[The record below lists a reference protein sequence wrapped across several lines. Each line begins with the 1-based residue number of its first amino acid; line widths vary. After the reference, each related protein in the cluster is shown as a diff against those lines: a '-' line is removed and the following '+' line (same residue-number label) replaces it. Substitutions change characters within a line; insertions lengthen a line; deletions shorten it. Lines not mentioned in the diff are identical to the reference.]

1 MSHNFYKNVIEH
13 RGKLLVR
20 GIHDGQEY
28 KEKID
33 FGPTLYALTQ
43 EHSVYKTLQGQNL
56 KPIEFTDIMAARKF
70 RKEVATA
77 NSPIYGL
84 ERYHYQY
91 IGQEHPENIEWD
103 KDLIKIFTLDIE
115 TTCENGFPDVEN
127 PQEEIICLTVK
138 NQSNKSIITW
148 GVGDYHTDRTDVT
161 YVKCKHEKELMF
173 EFMKF
178 WIKNH
183 PDIITGWNTKFF
195 DLPYLVNR
203 LKLVAGEKVAS
214 RISPWNL
221 INRMEINAQ
230 GRTQTVYDVYGI
242 AMLDYLDLYKWFI
255 PQRQESYK
263 LDFIGE
269 LELGKNKNENP
280 FDTFKDFYT
289 KDFQKFVDYNI
300 QDVEIVDAL
309 EDKLGLIDLSLT
321 VAYESKVNYDDI
333 FSQVRV
339 WDTLIAN
346 HLMQKNICVP
356 PREEHSKETKY
367 EGAYVK
373 DPIPGGH
380 DWIVSFDINSL
391 YPHIII
397 QYNIS
402 PEKILGSSSQGIN
415 VDKMIDMKVP
425 LNYLKTEGACVTP
438 NGAKFKNDAQGF
450 LPEMMEKMYNERVI
464 YKKRMLKAKQQYE
477 RTKNPELKKEIA
489 RCHNIQWARKIALNS
504 AYGAVGNQ
512 YFRYYDVRQASGITT
527 AGQFIIRFIEK
538 KVNEYLNNILQT
550 HDEVDYIVAS
560 DTDSIYVRFG
570 KLVEKTCKGKTNDQ
584 IADFLGKV
592 CDNKLE
598 PYIEKCFDE
607 LADYSNA
614 FKNAMVMKREVI
626 ANKGIWVAKKR
637 YMLNVLDEEGIRL
650 ADPKLKLMGIEAV
663 KSSTPQV
670 CRGKIKEAIKTIMS
684 KEQTDLHKLIAEFK
698 KEFMQLPAEAIAFP
712 RSCNNLKKYRSAS
725 SIFIKGTPIHVKGA
739 LIYNQQ
745 IENMKL
751 ASKYP
756 MIQDGDKIKFIKLK
770 EANPFKFD
778 VISYISTLPTEFK
791 LQEYIDYEVQFE
803 KTFLDPMRFILDAI
817 GWKAEPQASL
827 EAFFG

>member
-1 MSHNFYKNVIEH
+1 MNFYKNVIEH
-13 RGKLLVR
+13 KGKLLVR
-20 GIHDGQEY
+20 GIHKGQEY
-28 KEKID
+28 KEKLN

-43 EHSVYKTLQGQNL
+43 EHSQYKTLQGQYL
-56 KPIEFTDIMAARKF
+56 KPIEFTSIDAARKF

-91 IGQEHPENIEWD
+91 IGQEHPEDIQWD

-127 PQEEIICLTVK
+127 PIEEIICLTVK
-138 NQSNKSIITW
+138 NQSNKQIITW
-148 GVGDYHTDRTDVT
+148 GVGDFHTDRTDIT
-161 YVKCKHEKELMF
+161 YIKCKHEKELMF

-183 PDIITGWNTKFF
+183 PDVITGWNTKFF
-195 DLPYLVNR
+195 DLPYLMNR
-203 LKLVAGEKVAS
+203 LKLIAGDKVAN
-214 RISPWNL
+214 RMSPWNL
-221 INRMEINAQ
+221 AHREEITVR
-230 GRTQTVYDVYGI
+230 GRTQTVYNLYGI

-255 PQRQESYK
+255 PTRQESYK

-269 LELGKNKNENP
+269 LELGKSKNENP
-280 FDTFKDFYT
+280 HDTFKEFYE
-289 KDFQKFVDYNI
+289 KDFQKFIDYNI

-321 VAYESKVNYDDI
+321 VAYDSKVNYDDI

-373 DPIPGGH
+373 EPILGGH

-402 PEKILGSSSQGIN
+402 PEKILGESGQG
-415 VDKMIDMKVP
+415 VDVNRMIDMKIP
-425 LNYLKTEGACVTP
+425 LNYLKTEGACITP
-438 NGAKFKNDAQGF
+438 NGAKFKNDSQGF
-450 LPEMMEKMYNERVI
+450 LPEMMEKMYNDRVTF
-464 YKKRMLKAKQQYE
+464 KQRMIKAKQEYQ
-477 RTKNPELKKEIA
+477 KNPSKELTREIA
-489 RCHNIQWARKIALNS
+489 RCHNIQWSKKIALNS

-538 KVNEYLNNILQT
+538 KVNEYLNSVLQT
-550 HDEVDYIVAS
+550 KDHVDYIVAS

-570 KLVEKTCKGKTNDQ
+570 KLVEKTCQGKTNEQ
-584 IADFLGKV
+584 ITDFLNKV
-592 CDNKLE
+592 CEQKLE
-598 PYIEKCFDE
+598 PYIAKCFDE

-637 YMLNVLDEEGIRL
+637 YMLNVLDEEGVRL
-650 ADPKLKLMGIEAV
+650 AEPKLKLMGIEAV

-670 CRGKIKEAIKTIMS
+670 CRGKIKEAIKIIMS
-684 KEQTDLHKLIAEFK
+684 KEQSDLHKFIADFK
-698 KEFMQLPAEAIAFP
+698 KEFLTLKPEMIAFP
-712 RSCNNLKKYRSAS
+712 RSCNNIKKYAS
-725 SIFIKGTPIHVKGA
+725 HSDIFIKGTPIHVKGA
-739 LIYNQQ
+739 LIYNHQLK
-745 IENMKL
+745 NLNLGM
-751 ASKYP
+751 KYP
-756 MIQDGDKIKFIKLK
+756 YIQDGDKIKFLKLK

-778 VISYISTLPTEFK
+778 VISYMSTLPTEFK
-791 LQEYIDYEVQFE
+791 LKEYVDYEIQFQ

-817 GWKAEPQASL
+817 NWKAEPVASL
-827 EAFFG
+827 ESFFG

>member
-1 MSHNFYKNVIEH
+1 MNFYKNVIEH
-13 RGKLLVR
+13 KGKLLIR
-20 GIHDGQEY
+20 GVLNGKDY

-43 EHSVYKTLQGQNL
+43 EHSQYKTLQGQFL
-56 KPIEFTDIMAARKF
+56 KPIEFTNINAARRF
-70 RKEVATA
+70 RRDVATQ

-91 IGQEHPENIEWD
+91 IGQEYPTDIEWD
-103 KDLIKIFTLDIE
+103 KEHIKIFTLDIE

-127 PQEEIICLTVK
+127 PIEELLCITVK
-138 NQSNKSIITW
+138 NQSNKQIITW
-148 GVGDYHTDRTDVT
+148 GVGKFITDRTDVT
-161 YVKCKHEKELMF
+161 YVQCKDEKQLMF

-183 PDIITGWNTKFF
+183 PDVITGWNTKFF
-195 DLPYLVNR
+195 DLPYLMNR
-203 LKLVAGEKVAS
+203 IKLIAGDKVAN
-214 RISPWNL
+214 RMSPWNL
-221 INRMEINAQ
+221 INREEITVR
-230 GRTQTVYDVYGI
+230 GRAQTVYQLYGI
-242 AMLDYLDLYKWFI
+242 VMLDYLDLYKWFI
-255 PQRQESYK
+255 PTRQESYK

-269 LELGKNKNENP
+269 LELGRGKDDMP
-280 FDTFKDFYT
+280 YDTFKDWYT
-289 KDFQKFVDYNI
+289 KDFQSFVDYNI

-373 DPIPGGH
+373 EPQLGQH
-380 DWIVSFDINSL
+380 KWIVSFDINSL

-402 PEKILGSSSQGIN
+402 PEKIIGESSHGIN
-415 VDKMIDMKVP
+415 VNRMIDMKVP

-438 NGAKFKNDAQGF
+438 NGAKFKNDSQGF

-477 RTKNPELKKEIA
+477 RTKNPDLKKEIA

-538 KVNEYLNNILQT
+538 KVNEYLNGVLQT
-550 HDEVDYIVAS
+550 KGEIDYIVAS
-560 DTDSIYVRFG
+560 DTDSIYVTFD
-570 KLVEKTCKGKTNDQ
+570 KLVQKTCEGKTNDQ

-592 CDNKLE
+592 CDNKVE
-598 PYIEKCFDE
+598 PFIEKCFAE

-663 KSSTPQV
+663 KSSTPMV
-670 CRGKIKEAIKTIMS
+670 CRTKIKEAIKTIMS
-684 KEQTDLHKLIAEFK
+684 KEQSDLHKLVADFK
-698 KEFMQLPAEAIAFP
+698 KEFLQLPAEAIAFP
-712 RSCNNLKKYRSAS
+712 RSCNNLKKYRDAS
-725 SIFIKGTPIHVKGA
+725 NIFIKGSPIHVKGA
-739 LIYNQQ
+739 LIYNYQIQQ
-745 IENMKL
+745 FKL
-751 ASKYP
+751 QNKYP
-756 MIQDGDKIKFIKLK
+756 IIQEGDKIKFIKLK
-770 EANPFKFD
+770 PANPFKFD
-778 VISYISTLPTEFK
+778 VISYITTLPKEFK
-791 LQEYIDYEVQFE
+791 LQQYVDYEVQFE

>member
-1 MSHNFYKNVIEH
+1 MNFYKNVIEH
-13 RGKLLVR
+13 KGKLLIR
-20 GIHDGQEY
+20 GVLNGKDY

-43 EHSVYKTLQGQNL
+43 EHSQYKTLQGQFL
-56 KPIEFTDIMAARKF
+56 KPIEFTSINAARRF
-70 RKEVATA
+70 RKDVATQ

-91 IGQEHPENIEWD
+91 IGTEYPEAIEWD
-103 KDLIKIFTLDIE
+103 KDHIKIFTLDIE
-115 TTCENGFPDVEN
+115 TTCEGGFPDVEN
-127 PQEEIICLTVK
+127 PVEELLCITVK
-138 NQSNKSIITW
+138 NQSNKQILTW
-148 GVGDYHTDRTDVT
+148 GVGKFVTERTDVT
-161 YVKCKHEKELMF
+161 YVECKDEKQLMF

-183 PDIITGWNTKFF
+183 PDVITGWNTKFF
-195 DLPYLVNR
+195 DLPYLMNR
-203 LKLVAGEKVAS
+203 IKLIAGDKVAN
-214 RISPWNL
+214 RMSPWNMA
-221 INRMEINAQ
+221 NREEINVR
-230 GRTQTVYDVYGI
+230 GRPQTVYNLYGI

-255 PQRQESYK
+255 PTRQESYK

-269 LELGKNKNENP
+269 LELKQPKNENP
-280 FDTFKDFYT
+280 FGTFKEFYE

-300 QDVEIVDAL
+300 QDVEIVDKL

-346 HLMQKNICVP
+346 YLMERKICVP
-356 PREEHSKETKY
+356 PREEHSKDSKY

-373 DPIPGGH
+373 DPIPGQH
-380 DWIVSFDINSL
+380 KWIVSFDINSL
-391 YPHIII
+391 YPHILI

-402 PEKILGSSSQGIN
+402 PEKLYGSADTIPG
-415 VDKMIDMKVP
+415 VEKM
-425 LNYLKTEGACVTP
+425 LNKELDLDYLKENDLTMTP
-438 NGAKFKNDAQGF
+438 NGAMFKRDSQGF
-450 LPEMMEKMYNERVI
+450 LSEMMEKMYKERVV
-464 YKKRMLKAKQQYE
+464 YKKRMIKAKIE
-477 RTKNPELKKEIA
+477 FEKTGDVSLKREIA

-527 AGQFIIRFIEK
+527 AGQFIIRYIEK
-538 KVNEYLNNILQT
+538 KVNEYLNSILLT
-550 HDEVDYIVAS
+550 KDKIDYIVAS
-560 DTDSIYVRFG
+560 DTDSIYVRFD
-570 KLVEKTCKGKTNDQ
+570 KLVEKTCKGKTKEQ
-584 IADFLGKV
+584 IIDFLSKV
-592 CDNKLE
+592 CDNKIE

-626 ANKGIWVAKKR
+626 ADKGIWVAKKR
-637 YMLNVLDEEGIRL
+637 YMLNVLDEEGVRL
-650 ADPKLKLMGIEAV
+650 SEPKLKLMGIEAV
-663 KSSTPQV
+663 KSSTPGV
-670 CRGKIKEAIKTIMS
+670 CRVKIKEAIKTIMS
-684 KEQTDLHKLIAEFK
+684 KEQTDLHKLVADFK
-698 KEFMQLPAEAIAFP
+698 KEFFELQPESIAFP
-712 RSCNNLKKYRSAS
+712 RSCNNLKKYRDSAN
-725 SIFIKGTPIHVKGA
+725 IFIKGTPIHVKGA
-739 LIYNQQ
+739 LIYNYQIHRLGLQQ
-745 IENMKL
+745 
-751 ASKYP
+751 KYP
-756 MIQDGDKIKFIKLK
+756 LIQEGDKIKFIKLK

-778 VISYISTLPTEFK
+778 VISYMTTLPDEFK
-791 LQEYIDYEVQFE
+791 IKSYVDYDIQFQ

>member
-1 MSHNFYKNVIEH
+1 MNFYKNVIEH
-13 RGKLLVR
+13 KGKLLIR
-20 GIHDGQEY
+20 GVLNGKDY

-43 EHSVYKTLQGQNL
+43 EHSQYKTLQGQFL
-56 KPIEFTDIMAARKF
+56 KPIEFTDINAARRF
-70 RKEVATA
+70 RRDVATE
-77 NSPIYGL
+77 NSPIFGL

-91 IGQEHPENIEWD
+91 IGQEYPEEIEWD
-103 KDLIKIFTLDIE
+103 KDHIKIFTLDIE
-115 TTCENGFPDVEN
+115 TSCENGFPDVEN
-127 PQEEIICLTVK
+127 PIEELLCITVK
-138 NQSNKSIITW
+138 NQSNKQILTW

-161 YVKCKHEKELMF
+161 YVKCKDEKQLMF

-178 WIKNH
+178 WLKNY

-195 DLPYLVNR
+195 DLPYLMNR
-203 LKLVAGEKVAS
+203 IKLIAGDKVAN
-214 RISPWNL
+214 RMSPWNL
-221 INRMEINAQ
+221 INREEITVR
-230 GRTQTVYDVYGI
+230 GRAQTVYQLYGI
-242 AMLDYLDLYKWFI
+242 VMLDYLDLYKWFI
-255 PQRQESYK
+255 PTRQESYK

-269 LELGKNKNENP
+269 LELGRGKDDMP
-280 FDTFKDFYT
+280 YDTFKDWYT
-289 KDFQKFVDYNI
+289 KDFQSFVDYNI

-373 DPIPGGH
+373 EPQLGQH
-380 DWIVSFDINSL
+380 KWIVSFDINSL

-402 PEKILGSSSQGIN
+402 PEKIIGESSHGIN
-415 VDKMIDMKVP
+415 VNRMIDMKVP

-438 NGAKFKNDAQGF
+438 NGAKFKNDSQGF

-477 RTKNPELKKEIA
+477 RTKNPDLKKEIA

-538 KVNEYLNNILQT
+538 KVNEYLNGVLQT
-550 HDEVDYIVAS
+550 KGEIDYIVAS
-560 DTDSIYVRFG
+560 DTDSIYVTFD
-570 KLVEKTCKGKTNDQ
+570 KLVQKTCEGKTNDQ

-592 CDNKLE
+592 CDNKVE
-598 PYIEKCFDE
+598 PFIEKCFAE

-663 KSSTPQV
+663 KSSTPMV
-670 CRGKIKEAIKTIMS
+670 CRTKIKEAIKTIMS
-684 KEQTDLHKLIAEFK
+684 KEQSDLHKLVADFK
-698 KEFMQLPAEAIAFP
+698 KEFLQLPAEAIAFP
-712 RSCNNLKKYRSAS
+712 RSCNNLKKYRDAS
-725 SIFIKGTPIHVKGA
+725 NIFIKGSPIHVKGA
-739 LIYNQQ
+739 LIYNYQIQQ
-745 IENMKL
+745 FKL
-751 ASKYP
+751 QNKYP
-756 MIQDGDKIKFIKLK
+756 IIQEGDKIKFIKLK
-770 EANPFKFD
+770 PANPFKFD
-778 VISYISTLPTEFK
+778 VISYITTLPKEFK
-791 LQEYIDYEVQFE
+791 LQQYVDYEVQFE